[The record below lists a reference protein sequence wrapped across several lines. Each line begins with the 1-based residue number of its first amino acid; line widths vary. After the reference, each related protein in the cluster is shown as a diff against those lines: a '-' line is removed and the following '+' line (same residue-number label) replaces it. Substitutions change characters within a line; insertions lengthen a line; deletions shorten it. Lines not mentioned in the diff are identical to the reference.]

1 MDKNQF
7 LIELSE
13 SSKTDV
19 GKRDFT
25 DQTHEQRVFSAVWE
39 LESQV
44 NNGGFRGYFGN
55 GPASTVFAPSA
66 LRAIGAHQCADIV
79 QEALT
84 HIPTSLPEDLDE
96 RWDAMDS
103 LPDLTSEKISA
114 LDDRFFAYPDNLT
127 ELLFDFVAAHPNAF
141 GPIPAKDERNG
152 P

>member
-7 LIELSE
+7 LIKLSE
-13 SSKTDV
+13 SSKTHV
-19 GKRDFT
+19 GKRDFAG
-25 DQTHEQRVFSAVWE
+25 QTHEQRVFSAVWE

-44 NNGGFRGYFGN
+44 NNGGLRGYFGN
-55 GPASTVFAPSA
+55 GPASTAFAPTA

-84 HIPTSLPEDLDE
+84 LIPTSLPEDLDA

-103 LPDLTSEKISA
+103 LPDLTSEQISA

-127 ELLFDFVAAHPNAF
+127 ELLFDFVAAHPNVF
-141 GPIPAKDERNG
+141 GPIPNVDG
-152 P
+152 HIG